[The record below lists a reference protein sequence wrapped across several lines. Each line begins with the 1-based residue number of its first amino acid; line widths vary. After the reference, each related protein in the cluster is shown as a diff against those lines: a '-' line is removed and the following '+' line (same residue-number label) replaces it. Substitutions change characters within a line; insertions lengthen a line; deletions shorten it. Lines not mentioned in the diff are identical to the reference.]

1 MYLSVEE
8 IDEHLGD
15 KKASAETALT
25 EQAPQENA
33 VISVVQVSSAVGMT
47 PYLDILVEGVPVK
60 ALVDSGSQSTIVSRS
75 LLHEVA
81 KKLCSQKKIL
91 PKLSPPRVK
100 LYGKDG
106 HKGKRELDITAQT
119 ELFIEADGHKVHA

>member
-1 MYLSVEE
+1 MEE

-81 KKLCSQKKIL
+81 KKLCSQKKNSTQAFS
-91 PKLSPPRVK
+91 PKGEALWKRWAQRQTRA
-100 LYGKDG
+100 G
-106 HKGKRELDITAQT
+106 HYHSD
-119 ELFIEADGHKVHA
+119 